1 MAWNMVA
8 TIGINSTMLTLHSKR
23 ERDKKGGAELANAP
37 PSPLAKRT
45 KKGITMQTTKIK
57 LQRLQLGLTLEKMAE
72 RLGVKQ
78 RTYQRYEKGEREMPK
93 PVAMLHEALKR
104 NAILERN
111 EQLTKERGKK

>member
-1 MAWNMVA
+1 
-8 TIGINSTMLTLHSKR
+8 
-23 ERDKKGGAELANAP
+23 LANAP
-37 PSPLAKRT
+37 PSFPS
-45 KKGITMQTTKIK
+45 KKESENEQSHRKVITMETTKIK
-57 LQRLQLGLTLEKMAE
+57 LQRLQLGLTLAKMAE

-111 EQLTKERGKK
+111 EQLAKERGKK

>member
-1 MAWNMVA
+1 MWLAQW
-8 TIGINSTMLTLHSKR
+8 IGSNTWKAEVLRK
-23 ERDKKGGAELANAP
+23 ERGQKKGGAELANAP

-111 EQLTKERGKK
+111 EQLAKERGKK